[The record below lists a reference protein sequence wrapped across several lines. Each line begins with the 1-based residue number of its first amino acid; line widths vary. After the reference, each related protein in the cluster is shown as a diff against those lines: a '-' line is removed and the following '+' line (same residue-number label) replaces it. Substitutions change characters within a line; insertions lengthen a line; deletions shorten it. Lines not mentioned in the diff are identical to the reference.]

1 MPVNTKEAPRRDLR
15 YGSFADF
22 ARDVDA
28 IETAHRA
35 GRLGT
40 TGNWSAGQIMDHL
53 SRFANA
59 AFDGFPKRAP
69 WIVRKLAILIFKKKM
84 LSGEPMP
91 PGFKIPRQAGSMVP
105 SETTTTE
112 EGLAMLRKVFA
123 RLDTGDMFTAPSPL
137 FETLTHE
144 QWCKSQL
151 GHAAMHM
158 SFISI
163 DDP

>member
-15 YGSFADF
+15 YGSFAEF

-28 IETAHRA
+28 IETAHRS

-40 TGNWSAGQIMDHL
+40 TGNWSAGQIMEHL
-53 SRFANA
+53 SRFADS
-59 AFDGFPKRAP
+59 AFDGFPQRAP

-84 LSGEPMP
+84 LSGEPMT
-91 PGFKIPRQAGSMVP
+91 PGFKIPRQVQFLMPVDATTVEQGS
-105 SETTTTE
+105 
-112 EGLAMLRKVFA
+112 AMLRGVFA
-123 RLDTGDMFTAPSPL
+123 RLDAGEVFTAPSPL
-137 FETLTHE
+137 FEKLTHE

-158 SFISI
+158 SFITI